1 MSESIGRYTDIGPMR
16 LDQMSTGPVEY
27 RPLVPRSAPAPQ
39 PFEITVN
46 TNTGYTGTTFADLLL
61 FGFGFYAMGVGAVF
75 LFELAHNDWDVGLT
89 TRKWYRW
96 LLWPIMIPAHLIAY
110 GYLKSS
116 VRDLHSELPKE
127 CSRGKRVLMNT
138 LAPGMGNVY
147 CDIIDRLNRLK
158 LQVEQGRSQL
168 VDAGGLQ
175 AVISAR
181 RLGACPSSR

>member
-1 MSESIGRYTDIGPMR
+1 MSESLRRYADIGPAS
-16 LDQMSTGPVEY
+16 LEQLSTGPVEY
-27 RPLVPRSAPAPQ
+27 RPLMPRVTPGPQ
-39 PFEITVN
+39 PYEITVN

-61 FGFGFYAMGVGAVF
+61 FGFGFYVMGVGAVY
-75 LFELAHNDWDVGLT
+75 LFELAHNDWDFKLT
-89 TRKWYRW
+89 TKKWYRW
-96 LLWPIMIPAHLIAY
+96 LFWPVMIPAHLIAY
-110 GYLKSS
+110 SYLKGS

-127 CSRGKRVLMNT
+127 CSRGKRAVMNT

-158 LQVEQGRSQL
+158 GQIQQGRSQL

-181 RLGACPSSR
+181 QQGACPSSR